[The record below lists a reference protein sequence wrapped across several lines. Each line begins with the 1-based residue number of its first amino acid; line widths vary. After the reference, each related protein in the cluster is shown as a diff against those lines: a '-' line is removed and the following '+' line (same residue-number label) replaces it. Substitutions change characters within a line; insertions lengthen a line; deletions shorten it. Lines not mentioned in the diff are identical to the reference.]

1 MRIDVTMY
9 VYTNKLPSNEL
20 QLFRCLSCSR
30 PLFKANSRRIM
41 VSNAYGAVL
50 SDLPPSST
58 VIEHQCHSCKS
69 SYLILF
75 Q

>member
-1 MRIDVTMY
+1 MRLEIQMY

-20 QLFRCLSCSR
+20 QLYRCLSCTR
-30 PLFKANSRRIM
+30 PLFKTNSKRI
-41 VSNAYGAVL
+41 VLSNAYGATL
-50 SDLPPSST
+50 KDLPPSST

-69 SYLILF
+69 SYTILF